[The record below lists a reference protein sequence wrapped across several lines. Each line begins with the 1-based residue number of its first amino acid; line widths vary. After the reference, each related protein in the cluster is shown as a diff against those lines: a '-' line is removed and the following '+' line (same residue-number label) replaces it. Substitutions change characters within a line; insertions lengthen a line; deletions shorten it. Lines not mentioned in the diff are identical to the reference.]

1 MERARSGR
9 CIASPSDIQGGE
21 EHRRRTRYKIHYER
35 GMFMNQE
42 LITMTE
48 KWKALERKTDK
59 QREKAENFYETKLM
73 KLIEEEFVTNNSSKV
88 YEKVEYLIMSVGTS
102 YEPLVQDIQLLQPGR
117 ILFLYTEKTECI
129 LDKVVKYCGLDAVRY
144 SKREVNGT
152 DPLDIY
158 REIKAAYLK
167 WDRPDKMYIDFT
179 GGTKSMS
186 AAAAMAG
193 AVISVQLIYIGST
206 QYLTD
211 FRKPKPGSETLY
223 FISNPME
230 IFGDLEIEK
239 AFVLFDKYNYAGARK
254 KLEEL
259 KESVPTP
266 DIRQQLSFVYK
277 LALAYEH
284 WDALEFPEA
293 YAAMCSLTHD
303 LTRDSRLNRDFL
315 MMDFLPALKK
325 QEAILKQLDELSVIL
340 KKKMNME
347 VLKEKNYIVP
357 LMFTMYVNA
366 EIRGKQEKYD
376 MAALLLYRLLEMIE
390 QRRLAVYNLY
400 ASQMDYAE
408 MVYNTERQPQFKGV
422 SADERL
428 RLLKETVGAIRK
440 ELFPGRK
447 VSTYLPEQI
456 SLLDGFILLQ
466 ALNDQISEVKEGRPL
481 DKLKRIRSKVSLR
494 NNSIFAHGFGP
505 VSEADFVRFRS
516 FVIDIFKEFCE
527 IEDID
532 FHVYSRE
539 IEWLNPIHSKN
550 YVRVEAMG
558 TWQ

>member
-1 MERARSGR
+1 MS
-9 CIASPSDIQGGE
+9 
-21 EHRRRTRYKIHYER
+21 
-35 GMFMNQE
+35 
-42 LITMTE
+42 
-48 KWKALERKTDK
+48 
-59 QREKAENFYETKLM
+59 
-73 KLIEEEFVTNNSSKV
+73 NS
-88 YEKVEYLIMSVGTS
+88 
-102 YEPLVQDIQLLQPGR
+102 
-117 ILFLYTEKTECI
+117 
-129 LDKVVKYCGLDAVRY
+129 
-144 SKREVNGT
+144 
-152 DPLDIY
+152 
-158 REIKAAYLK
+158 
-167 WDRPDKMYIDFT
+167 
-179 GGTKSMS
+179 
-186 AAAAMAG
+186 
-193 AVISVQLIYIGST
+193 
-206 QYLTD
+206 
-211 FRKPKPGSETLY
+211 
-223 FISNPME
+223 
-230 IFGDLEIEK
+230 
-239 AFVLFDKYNYAGARK
+239 FVLFDKYNYAGARK

-284 WDALEFPEA
+284 WDALEFPKA

-428 RLLKETVGAIRK
+428 RLLM
-440 ELFPGRK
+440 
-447 VSTYLPEQI
+447 
-456 SLLDGFILLQ
+456 
-466 ALNDQISEVKEGRPL
+466 
-481 DKLKRIRSKVSLR
+481 IRSRK
-494 NNSIFAHGFGP
+494 
-505 VSEADFVRFRS
+505 
-516 FVIDIFKEFCE
+516 
-527 IEDID
+527 
-532 FHVYSRE
+532 
-539 IEWLNPIHSKN
+539 
-550 YVRVEAMG
+550 
-558 TWQ
+558 